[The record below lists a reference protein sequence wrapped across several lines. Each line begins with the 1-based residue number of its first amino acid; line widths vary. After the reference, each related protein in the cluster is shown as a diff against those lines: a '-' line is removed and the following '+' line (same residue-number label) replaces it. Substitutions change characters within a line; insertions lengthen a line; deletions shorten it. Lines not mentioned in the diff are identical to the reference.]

1 MSCSVFLLIDTFIAY
16 PSLTAW
22 SYTIIYVCLA
32 LNNIFTPLFFF
43 HLLTLY
49 NFASK
54 SVRNWVCDMIL
65 LLSFVYAVSS
75 TSIQHWHHCETS
87 STCHGLQCFPQ
98 LELLHVHFH
107 TVFCWVLISLCHLWV
122 AEKMGFVTNSIEQDN
137 DVTLNYFRG
146 FFFLIFL
153 W

>member
-1 MSCSVFLLIDTFIAY
+1 MVLSSNPIIVQNQICWALLIKGEYRPTHERKCCNNDQMIKFTIMGKGMSVGCISINWYSLYCHVLFFCCIAY

-22 SYTIIYVCLA
+22 NYSVYINVCLA

-54 SVRNWVCDMIL
+54 SVHNWVCDMIL

-75 TSIQHWHHCETS
+75 TSI
-87 STCHGLQCFPQ
+87 
-98 LELLHVHFH
+98 
-107 TVFCWVLISLCHLWV
+107 
-122 AEKMGFVTNSIEQDN
+122 
-137 DVTLNYFRG
+137 
-146 FFFLIFL
+146 
-153 W
+153 